1 MRKSTIVVLSV
12 LALALPSVDA
22 WAAADQT
29 TAKTVPKKKVVT
41 ATRSFTGSAAQADRW
56 GDVQVTIVVKK
67 TTTTV
72 GTKKT
77 VKRKITAVTVPVYP
91 NHTDRSVFINQQAL
105 PYLVQETLQ
114 AQSSAINMVGG
125 ATDTSDAFAQSL
137 QSAILTAKA
146 W

>member
-1 MRKSTIVVLSV
+1 MRKAVTAFATAVAMGIPVADAVAAGESVV
-12 LALALPSVDA
+12 
-22 WAAADQT
+22 
-29 TAKTVPKKKVVT
+29 TVTKKV
-41 ATRSFTGSAAQADRW
+41 TGPQAQASRW
-56 GDVQVTIVVKK
+56 GYIQVTLVVRK

-77 VKRKITAVTVPVYP
+77 IKRKITAVKVPVYP
-91 NHTDRSVFINQQAL
+91 NHTDRSVYINQQAL